1 MKIAIATDGT
11 QVANHFGRCQSYTI
25 VEIEN
30 NEILKKSIIDNPG
43 HEPGFLPKFLSEK
56 GVNCIL
62 AGGMGPRA
70 INLFEEKNVEAI
82 VGVHGSIDKVI
93 EDFLNHNIEVGDSK
107 CSHEIRDPKRN

>member
-11 QVANHFGRCQSYTI
+11 QIAHHFGRCESYTI

-30 NEILKKSIIDNPG
+30 NEVLKKSIIDNPG

-62 AGGMGPRA
+62 TGGMGPKA
-70 INLFEEKNVEAI
+70 INLFREKNVEPV
-82 VGVHGSIDKVI
+82 VGVYGSIDKVI
-93 EDFLNHNIEVGDSK
+93 EDFLNNKLEIGDSK
-107 CSHEIRDPKRN
+107 CDHE

>member
-11 QVANHFGRCQSYTI
+11 QVAHHFGRCESYTI

-30 NEILKKSIIDNPG
+30 NEVLKKSIIDNPG

-62 AGGMGPRA
+62 TGGMGPKA
-70 INLFEEKNVEAI
+70 INLFREKNVEPVI
-82 VGVHGSIDKVI
+82 GVYGSIDKVI
-93 EDFLNHNIEVGDSK
+93 EDFLNNKLEIGDSK
-107 CSHEIRDPKRN
+107 CDHE

>member
-11 QVANHFGRCQSYTI
+11 QVAHHFGRCESYTI

-30 NEILKKSIIDNPG
+30 NEVLKKSIIDNPG

-62 AGGMGPRA
+62 TGGMGPKA
-70 INLFEEKNVEAI
+70 INLFREKNVEPV
-82 VGVHGSIDKVI
+82 VGVYGSIDKVI
-93 EDFLNHNIEVGDSK
+93 EDFLNNKLEIGDSK
-107 CSHEIRDPKRN
+107 CDHE